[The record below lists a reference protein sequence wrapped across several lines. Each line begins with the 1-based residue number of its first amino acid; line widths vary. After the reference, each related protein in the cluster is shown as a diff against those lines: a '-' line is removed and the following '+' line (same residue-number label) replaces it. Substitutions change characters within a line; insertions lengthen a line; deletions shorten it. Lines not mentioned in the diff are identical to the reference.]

1 MKIEKLIK
9 KGDIRIYNP
18 KAQQIILLAKENLN
32 DDEIEYVKRNKSR
45 IIKFLEKENVNE
57 LEDGDFARD
66 FVVNPAR
73 GDFAS
78 SDKRTRPDW
87 LASKEDLGY

>member
-1 MKIEKLIK
+1 MKSKCHKCGVEMSVPEEVLRKYSKKEITYKRVSKIYEFIGKL
-9 KGDIRIYNP
+9 
-18 KAQQIILLAKENLN
+18 ENQT
-32 DDEIEYVKRNKSR
+32 
-45 IIKFLEKENVNE
+45 
-57 LEDGDFARD
+57 
-66 FVVNPAR
+66 R